1 MIEEKATVVQ
11 VEDEFAWLETGRKS
25 ACAACSA
32 NNGCGTGI
40 LSRILG
46 KRTAHVRAINQAG
59 AHVGDEV
66 IVGISE
72 NALVR
77 GSLAIYIVPLIWM
90 FVLGL
95 AGEYSARRLGFEHT
109 ELASV
114 VSGLLGLY
122 IGFRWVGRFS
132 ARISAN
138 SDYQPVVLR
147 KTSGIAVS

>member
-11 VEDEFAWLETGRKS
+11 IEEEFAWLETRRKS

-32 NNGCGTGI
+32 QNGCGTGI
-40 LSRILG
+40 LSRVLG
-46 KRTAHVRAINQAG
+46 KRTTHVRAINRID

-66 IVGISE
+66 IVGINE

-77 GSLAIYIVPLIWM
+77 GSFAIYIVPLICM
-90 FVLGL
+90 FALGL
-95 AGEYSARRLGFEHT
+95 AGEYSARRLGIEHT

-114 VSGLLGLY
+114 ISGLLGLY
-122 IGFRWVGRFS
+122 FGFRWVGRFS
-132 ARISAN
+132 ARISVN

-147 KTSGIAVS
+147 KTSDIVVG